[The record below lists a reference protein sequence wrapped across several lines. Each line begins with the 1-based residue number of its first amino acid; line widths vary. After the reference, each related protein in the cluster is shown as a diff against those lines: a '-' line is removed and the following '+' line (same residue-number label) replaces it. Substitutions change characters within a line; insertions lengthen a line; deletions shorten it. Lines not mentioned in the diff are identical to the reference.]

1 METNKNID
9 WEQRRYE
16 IAKEMFARYAE
27 FRTRD
32 ADAKQAVDFA
42 DALIEEL
49 QKPKKPKKQDKFSR
63 IVELVPEMY
72 KALNTISKL
81 ADPKNRSNNIAWYLD
96 MILSKISSVAMQVLV
111 NYPEIEE

>member
-16 IAKEMFARYAE
+16 IAKEILRHFIEEDFDTPEEYVWN
-27 FRTRD
+27 
-32 ADAKQAVDFA
+32 AVRHA

-49 QKPKKPKKQDKFSR
+49 QKPKEQDKFSR
-63 IVELVPEMY
+63 IVEFAPEMY
-72 KALNTISKL
+72 KALNTISKM

-96 MILSKISSVAMQVLV
+96 MILSKISSVARQVLV